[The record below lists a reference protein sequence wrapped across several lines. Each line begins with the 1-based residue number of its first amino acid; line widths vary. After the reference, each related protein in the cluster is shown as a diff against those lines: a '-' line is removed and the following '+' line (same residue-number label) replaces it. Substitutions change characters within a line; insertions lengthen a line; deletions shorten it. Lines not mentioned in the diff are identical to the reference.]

1 MKPWAVVI
9 LVALGGLLGRPLL
22 GQQPASLAGQVI
34 NAATGAPLAG
44 ADVRLADLEAR
55 TDARGNFRLAA
66 VPPGRQVLV
75 VRRIGARP
83 DTSDVEIT
91 PGMDRWV
98 VVSLRAATVE
108 VAALTIHGASAGTA
122 TISGAELALRG
133 ADLGTALD
141 GWAGVSVRRTG
152 SATAV
157 PQVRGSAP
165 EEVLVLLDGITLN
178 DPLTGRAD
186 LSRVAVSDVER
197 VELLPGTQTA
207 RVGGRAIA
215 GVIEIASRSDVAP
228 SLTSGAGSFGAWN
241 VRGAAGV
248 LGLDLT
254 AGVGQL
260 PDDYP
265 AADRSGAPAFRV
277 NAGGTAWD
285 ASLRAQGSINATL
298 RVSGADRGLPGNV
311 TNPSVTGRAT
321 DRSAVISLGQN
332 GTFSWSITGDAVSAR
347 SWDPSAPPRGTG
359 YDDTTSSA
367 GGSAAANLR
376 RPVQVGP
383 WSGDVTVGADG
394 RYDGFSGNGVQPGAD
409 FARGGVHVA
418 VDLGRGEWRLSP
430 VVRADN
436 WSGWRGAAITGRLD
450 AEWRRGRTVVSLGLG
465 NGITPPVPFDLLFR
479 EGVGVALNPGL
490 RPERVAIELTGDVRH
505 GGRLLGVPGTLSL
518 RGYAGRVHDL
528 VVWSAGPNFVWSPQN
543 VDVVRRGGEMELEL
557 RPGAAWTLTGGVAL
571 SFINFAA
578 APHYPVAYRPRDTE
592 HASAMWAIGPW
603 RMNVGWRR
611 LGPRPQYNN
620 GDWNLPAIGLVDAG
634 VERRITRAFVARLD
648 VRDLTDRRPAY
659 VAGMP
664 LPGRSVFLTL
674 TYGAS

>member
-1 MKPWAVVI
+1 MLAF
-9 LVALGGLLGRPLL
+9 AALLGAPLA

-34 NAATGAPLAG
+34 DAATSAPLSG
-44 ADVRLADLEAR
+44 ADVRVADLEAR

-66 VPPGRQVLV
+66 VPPGRQVMV

-91 PGMDRWV
+91 PGVDRWV

-108 VAALTIHGASAGTA
+108 VAALTIHGTSAGTA
-122 TISGAELALRG
+122 TISGPELALRG

-152 SATAV
+152 GATAV
-157 PQVRGSAP
+157 PEVRGSAP
-165 EEVLVLLDGITLN
+165 EEVLVLLDGVTFN

-186 LSRVAVSDVER
+186 LSRLPVDDVAQ
-197 VELLPGTQTA
+197 VELLPGAQTA

-215 GVIEIASRSDVAP
+215 GVIEIASRSGLAP
-228 SLTSGAGSFGAWN
+228 SLTSGIGSFGAWN

-248 LGLDLT
+248 FGLDLS
-254 AGVGQL
+254 AGIAEL

-285 ASLRAQGSINATL
+285 ASLRARGAVDATL

-321 DRSAVISLGQN
+321 DRSAIISLGQD
-332 GTFSWSITGDAVSAR
+332 GAFSWSVTGDAVNAR

-359 YDDTTSSA
+359 YDATTGSA
-367 GGSAAANLR
+367 GGSVAANLR
-376 RPVQVGP
+376 RPLHVGP
-383 WSGDVTVGADG
+383 WSGDVTVGIDG

-409 FARGGVHVA
+409 FARGGVHISA
-418 VDLGRGEWRLSP
+418 DIGRGDWSLSP

-436 WSGWRGAAITGRLD
+436 WSGWRGAAITGRVD
-450 AEWRRGRTVVSLGLG
+450 AEWRRDRTVVSLGLG
-465 NGITPPVPFDLLFR
+465 TGITPPVPFDLLFR

-490 RPERVAIELTGDVRH
+490 RPERVAIELTGDLRQ
-505 GGRLLGVPGTLSL
+505 GGHLLGVPGTVSL

-543 VDVVRRGGEMELEL
+543 VDVVRRGGEFELEL

-578 APHYPVAYRPRDTE
+578 APHFPVAYRPRDTE
-592 HASAMWAIGPW
+592 HASAAWAIGRW

-611 LGPRPQYNN
+611 LGSRPQYDN

-634 VERRITRAFVARLD
+634 AERRIGRALVARLD
-648 VRDLTDRRPAY
+648 VRDLTDRRLAY

-664 LPGRSVFLTL
+664 LPGRSVLVTL